1 MNVERLQLELQSAR
15 QELRAKS
22 RELEQA
28 NTDLA
33 VYMEERQAMENELMA
48 VQHERDKLK
57 QNYMDHIDSLR
68 SEKETTL
75 HMQKK
80 LKIYEIQIKALEHE
94 LSEQHEELATLK
106 DAVRPALK
114 AMQNFERA
122 LLGGHVD
129 LTV

>member
-1 MNVERLQLELQSAR
+1 MNMERLQLELQAVR
-15 QELRAKS
+15 QELKTKS
-22 RELEQA
+22 RELEQMNA
-28 NTDLA
+28 DLI

-57 QNYMDHIDSLR
+57 QSYMDHMDTQR
-68 SEKETTL
+68 FEKETTL

-80 LKIYEIQIKALEHE
+80 LKVYEIQVKALEHE
-94 LSEQHEELATLK
+94 LADQHEELATLK

-129 LTV
+129 LTI